1 MPPRTQRPWACRKC
15 GRKNERAHVKCR
27 SEGCDARRPKRPV
40 RAHQRALT
48 DNTYEA
54 FVQVARDIHGVTDE
68 SCCVCG
74 KPRSQERH
82 HDRDH
87 DHRTGQ
93 ARGLACGGNQGC
105 NVLMMPW
112 ISATV
117 ARAIAA
123 SKTIDREP
131 DAERWSMIA
140 AYLERVRAHY
150 QRQEEQ
156 GE

>member
-1 MPPRTQRPWACRKC
+1 MSARTERPWACRKC

-48 DNTYEA
+48 NNTYA
-54 FVQVARDIHGVTDE
+54 HFCQVAADIHGVTDE

-74 KPRSQERH
+74 KPRSQDRH

-87 DHRTGQ
+87 DHRTGV

-105 NVLMMPW
+105 NVLMLPW
-112 ISATV
+112 ITAPV
-117 ARAIAA
+117 AKGIAA
-123 SKTIDREP
+123 AKWANGEP
-131 DAERWSMIA
+131 DAARWGLIA
-140 AYLERVRAHY
+140 SYLERVRAFY
-150 QRQEEQ
+150 AVQETSE
-156 GE
+156 

>member
-1 MPPRTQRPWACRKC
+1 MTARAERPWACRKC

-48 DNTYEA
+48 DNTYQH

-74 KPRSQERH
+74 RPRSQERH

-93 ARGLACGGNQGC
+93 ARGLACGGNSGC
-105 NVLMMPW
+105 NVLMLPW
-112 ISATV
+112 ITWDVAT
-117 ARAIAA
+117 AIANA
-123 SKTIDREP
+123 KHNAGAADW
-131 DAERWSMIA
+131 ERWFMIA
-140 AYLERVRAHY
+140 EYLQRVHFYYVREAA
-150 QRQEEQ
+150 QE
-156 GE
+156 

>member
-1 MPPRTQRPWACRKC
+1 MKRTERPWACRKC

-27 SEGCDARRPKRPV
+27 SEDCDARRPKRPV

-48 DNTYEA
+48 DNTYQH

-74 KPRSQERH
+74 RPRSQERH

-93 ARGLACGGNQGC
+93 ARGLACGGNSGC
-105 NVLMMPW
+105 NVLMLPW
-112 ISATV
+112 ITWDVAT
-117 ARAIAA
+117 AIANA
-123 SKTIDREP
+123 KEKAGAADW
-131 DAERWSMIA
+131 ERWFKIA
-140 AYLERVRAHY
+140 EYLQRVHFHY
-150 QRQEEQ
+150 VREGEE
-156 GE
+156 